1 MPAACKDGTVTSTTL
16 STARVT
22 PPPATV
28 KAVQQPRDRC
38 AECAPPPTGVTLRR
52 RRRAAHPR
60 RVQLRD
66 PALCLR
72 LQGPVQPAG
81 RRCSPDGH
89 AGRRRP
95 QPNLGERSMATLL
108 TLLQKPAW
116 LFRNATPRRS
126 PDRAAALAGSG
137 LSLLL
142 HHPQAAGASRR
153 LTGGWTASPCH
164 QGLVLPGE
172 PARWAVA
179 RGIIRF
185 CRTFLHVA

>member
-1 MPAACKDGTVTSTTL
+1 MLAACKDGTVTSTTL
-16 STARVT
+16 SKARVT
-22 PPPATV
+22 PPPAMV

-108 TLLQKPAW
+108 TLLQKPTW
-116 LFRNATPRRS
+116 LFRNATPAPVTRQGRRPGRLGTES
-126 PDRAAALAGSG
+126 AATPPPSWRYISEAYRRVDRFTSSSGPRATWRTCAL
-137 LSLLL
+137 
-142 HHPQAAGASRR
+142 
-153 LTGGWTASPCH
+153 GGTR
-164 QGLVLPGE
+164 QGT
-172 PARWAVA
+172 R
-179 RGIIRF
+179 
-185 CRTFLHVA
+185 